1 MEKDRNKHELRKD
14 MAIVVFLLPLI
25 LFVVYGI
32 YKEQSSYFPLEDVS
46 IQIGEDSIQNIPLWR
61 NEENGI
67 YYAFLPSETK
77 QVCFDIPWDRN
88 VTIGSETFE
97 SGECITDL
105 NWGEEYSISLNTAK
119 AHCVDSGT
127 VVFLLADSVPTLYIT
142 APNCYDVDQLVK
154 EKDNSIRTIVDLYDT
169 KGNLNLSSEC
179 TINGRGNTSWNEKK
193 KPYSLKFDEAVS
205 LLGMDEQKKWALI
218 ANSSDPSLL

>member
-97 SGECITDL
+97 SEASTSPATITGAL
-105 NWGEEYSISLNTAK
+105 STRESLA
-119 AHCVDSGT
+119 GI
-127 VVFLLADSVPTLYIT
+127 VPI
-142 APNCYDVDQLVK
+142 
-154 EKDNSIRTIVDLYDT
+154 
-169 KGNLNLSSEC
+169 
-179 TINGRGNTSWNEKK
+179 
-193 KPYSLKFDEAVS
+193 AV
-205 LLGMDEQKKWALI
+205 
-218 ANSSDPSLL
+218 